1 MCCLQGEAFDPECY
15 KWIITEGHLEQACHI
30 AESAAKAAGID
41 AMRIDVFLKKGN
53 PAAAQINENSLSS
66 AADYQWHSPYLA
78 KAWQEGHLAGT
89 SQIVD
94 PGDSLHAP
102 CFFMIS

>member
-1 MCCLQGEAFDPECY
+1 M
-15 KWIITEGHLEQACHI
+15 EQACHI

-41 AMRIDVFLKKGN
+41 AMRVDIFLKKGN

-66 AADYQWHSPYLA
+66 AADYQWHTPYLA
-78 KAWQEGHLAGT
+78 KAWQEGHLAAT

-94 PGDSLHAP
+94 PGNCLSCDSSVKGFIGAITLVLVDQVYL
-102 CFFMIS
+102 